1 MTKLHDKTKQL
12 VFDALNTINQTAG
25 YITNP
30 TVLNGFLIHHAQ
42 DLLVGKKGKNFPAIT
57 VQYAKDENAQQSGSL
72 VSKGIRELHIY
83 GAVDA
88 NDPDTVNEKLDDL
101 LFDVKCAICNT
112 DGNLIISDVDYSL
125 PEGREPYAIF
135 RFKVSVKVTENIGL
149 TK

>member
-12 VFDALNTINQTAG
+12 VFDALNTINQAAG
-25 YITNP
+25 FITNP
-30 TVLNGFLIHHAQ
+30 TVLNGFLIHHAA
-42 DLLVGKKGKNFPAIT
+42 DLLAGKKGKNFPAIT
-57 VQYAKDENAQQSGSL
+57 VQYAKDENAQQKGSL
-72 VSKGIRELHIY
+72 ASICGRELHIY

-88 NDPDTVNEKLDDL
+88 TDPDMVNEKLDDL

-112 DGNLIISDVDYSL
+112 NGNLTISDVDYSL

-149 TK
+149 TT